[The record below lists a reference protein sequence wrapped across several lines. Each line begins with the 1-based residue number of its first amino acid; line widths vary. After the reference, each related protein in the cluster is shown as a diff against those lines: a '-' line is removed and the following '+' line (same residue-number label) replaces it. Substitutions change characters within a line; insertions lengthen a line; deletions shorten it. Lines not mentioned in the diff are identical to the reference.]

1 MGFLSL
7 FRGDKDEAAVE
18 IKGAGPFTLTD
29 PSAYDLFV
37 PITSVSGVSVNPATA
52 MRVPAVS
59 AAVTLISNAIGNLP
73 AKVFRRLDGG
83 GKESAPEH
91 PAYGI
96 VHDDATEWQSAYEF
110 RRQLTADA
118 MLFGNA
124 FAFVNR
130 IGGRVVEL
138 VRFPPQNVTVKVS
151 EQTGEPF
158 YEVRQDR
165 SAVRVYSFADI
176 LHLQAPF
183 SDNGYTGTAPIVL
196 GREAIGLAI
205 MLERKAAQVFVNS
218 SRPAC
223 ALLFEKPL
231 DDRAKERVSKAWS
244 DATTGENSFKTPILE
259 HDAKIVQ
266 FQFSSVDTQFLE
278 MRTFQIDEIARA
290 FCIPPTMLFELT
302 RGTWSNTEQ
311 MNLQFLQL
319 TLLPWLRA
327 WEAAYRRALLPR
339 EDRSTFSIEFVV
351 DDIARA
357 DLATRTE
364 AYGKLISARAM
375 TPNEV
380 RARENLPALP
390 GGDEL
395 ANPYTTTSGAPVSS
409 SQAETSD
416 V

>member
-7 FRGDKDEAAVE
+7 FRGAKDEAAVE

-29 PSAYDLFV
+29 PAAFDLFV

-83 GKESAPEH
+83 GKEPAPEH

-138 VRFPPQNVTVKVS
+138 VRLPPQNMTLKVS

-165 SAVRVYSFADI
+165 SAVRVYPFADV

-205 MLERKAAQVFVNS
+205 QLGDKAALVFRNS
-218 SRPAC
+218 SKPSGTLTHPAK
-223 ALLFEKPL
+223 LSPDGESRLKG
-231 DDRAKERVSKAWS
+231 SWN
-244 DATTGENSFKTPILE
+244 DATTGDNAFKVPILE
-259 HDAKIVQ
+259 EGMK
-266 FQFSSVDTQFLE
+266 FEPFEFSSVDAQFLE

-339 EDRSTFSIEFVV
+339 EERDTFSIEFVV

-364 AYGKLISARAM
+364 AYGKLIAARAM

-395 ANPYTTTSGAPVSS
+395 ANPYTTTSGAPVSG